1 MAGYVKTFLRDWN
14 PARNRRLVLLAE
26 LQLANCQNGWSNTHM
41 EMLDWRDK
49 CKHLESEIAR
59 LERLSNG

>member
-1 MAGYVKTFLRDWN
+1 MAGYIKTFLRDWN

-26 LQLANCQNGWSNTHM
+26 SQLANCQNGWGNTHM
-41 EMLDWRDK
+41 EMLDWRNK
-49 CKHLESEIAR
+49 CKHLESEVAR